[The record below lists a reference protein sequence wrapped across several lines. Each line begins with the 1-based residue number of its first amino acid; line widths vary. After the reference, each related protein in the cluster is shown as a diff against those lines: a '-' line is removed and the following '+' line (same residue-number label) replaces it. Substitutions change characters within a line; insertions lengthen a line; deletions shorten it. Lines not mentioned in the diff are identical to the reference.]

1 MASRWVATA
10 ALAGVSAIT
19 AVCVSPP
26 EAAYPPP
33 AEIAATRQISDAEPV
48 PGVRIAAP
56 AATPPAAAATA
67 TAPPPSPFDLDIPE
81 LTIAFGHAE
90 LDTLVTTGTA
100 TVSIP
105 GHADI
110 DLHLTRHYSRH
121 GMQHISASHAGLI
134 STFTRRGERFFATLA
149 TPFESYRL
157 ESTDGGDSRIIPQRL
172 LAARTIRHEKDFRH
186 AH

>member
-1 MASRWVATA
+1 MASRWVTTA
-10 ALAGVSAIT
+10 ALAGVSVIT
-19 AVCVSPP
+19 AVCVSLP
-26 EAAYPPP
+26 EAGHPPP
-33 AEIAATRQISDAEPV
+33 VEIAATRQISDAKPV
-48 PGVRIAAP
+48 ASVRAIMP
-56 AATPPAAAATA
+56 EATSRAAAATA
-67 TAPPPSPFDLDIPE
+67 TAPLPSSFDLDIPE

-110 DLHLTRHYSRH
+110 DLHLTRHHRRH
-121 GMQHISASHAGLI
+121 GMQHISATHAGLI

-157 ESTDGGDSRIIPQRL
+157 ESTDRGDSRIIPQRL